1 LGSDPYY
8 FRYYYDFGK
17 REKEELILA
26 TIYHD
31 KDADLRVLK
40 DKTIAIIGW
49 GNQGHAQGENLKD
62 SGLDVI
68 AAGRNGSAALKRAE
82 AAGIK
87 VMSVEDA
94 AKAAD
99 YIQIL
104 LPDEVQGKVYREDIA
119 PHLEEG
125 KILGFS
131 HGFNIRFFQITPPKD
146 VDVVMVAPKG
156 PGDLVRRTFEEG
168 KGVPCLV
175 AVEQDASGAAL
186 KRALAYAKG
195 IGGTRAG
202 VIQTTFT
209 EETETD
215 LFGEQVDLCGGVTEM
230 VKAAFET
237 LVDAGYQPEIA
248 YFEACHELKL
258 IVDLIY
264 EGGLMR
270 MWNNVSN
277 TAEYG
282 GMTRGQRIIN
292 DESREEMAAI
302 LAEIQTGE
310 FAREWILESQAGLP
324 VKKSL
329 EKIESEHPIEQVGA
343 ELRSMMS
350 WMKKK

>member
-1 LGSDPYY
+1 LV
-8 FRYYYDFGK
+8 K
-17 REKEELILA
+17 V
-26 TIYHD
+26 YHD
-31 KDADLRVLK
+31 KDADLKALSGM
-40 DKTIAIIGW
+40 TIAIVGW

-62 SGLDVI
+62 SGLNVI
-68 AAGRNGSAALKRAE
+68 AAGRPGSASWKRAE
-82 AAGIK
+82 ADGVK
-87 VMSVEDA
+87 VMSVSEA

-104 LPDEVQGKVYREDIA
+104 LPDEVQGKIYREQIA
-119 PHLEEG
+119 PHLTKG
-125 KILGFS
+125 KVLGFS
-131 HGFNIRFFQITPPKD
+131 HGFNIRYYQIVPPKD

-156 PGDLVRRTFEEG
+156 PGDLVRRTYEEG

-175 AVEQDASGAAL
+175 AVEQDASGAAM

-202 VIQTTFT
+202 VIETTFT

-237 LVDAGYQPEIA
+237 LVEAGYQPEIA

-264 EGGLMR
+264 EGGFMR

-282 GMTRGQRIIN
+282 GMTRGNRVIN
-292 DESREEMAAI
+292 EESREEMQAI
-302 LAEIQTGE
+302 LSEIRSGE
-310 FAREWILESQAGLP
+310 FAREWILESQAGQP

-329 EKIESEHPIEQVGA
+329 EKIESEHPIEKVGA
-343 ELRSMMS
+343 ELRAMMP
-350 WMKKK
+350 WLQ

>member
-1 LGSDPYY
+1 MVQI
-8 FRYYYDFGK
+8 F
-17 REKEELILA
+17 
-26 TIYHD
+26 HD
-31 KDADLRVLK
+31 TDADLKVLL
-40 DKTIAIIGW
+40 DKTIAIVGW

-68 AAGRNGSAALKRAE
+68 AADLPGSSAWKRAE
-82 AAGIK
+82 ADGVK
-87 VMSVEDA
+87 VMSVSEA

-104 LPDEVQGKVYREDIA
+104 LPDEYQGKIYREQIA
-119 PHLEEG
+119 PHLEAG

-131 HGFNIRFFQITPPKD
+131 HGFNIRYFQIVPPKE

-156 PGDLVRRTFEEG
+156 PGDLVRRTYQEG

-230 VKAAFET
+230 IKAAFET
-237 LVDAGYQPEIA
+237 LVSAGYQPEIA

-258 IVDLIY
+258 NVDLIY
-264 EGGLMR
+264 EGGFMR

-282 GMTRGQRIIN
+282 GMTRGNRIIN
-292 DESREEMAAI
+292 EMSREAMQEI
-302 LAEIQTGE
+302 LGEIQSGE

-329 EKIESEHPIEQVGA
+329 EKIESEHLIEQVGA
-343 ELRSMMS
+343 ELRAMMP
-350 WMKKK
+350 WLQRQ

>member
-1 LGSDPYY
+1 
-8 FRYYYDFGK
+8 
-17 REKEELILA
+17 
-26 TIYHD
+26 
-31 KDADLRVLK
+31 
-40 DKTIAIIGW
+40 
-49 GNQGHAQGENLKD
+49 
-62 SGLDVI
+62 
-68 AAGRNGSAALKRAE
+68 
-82 AAGIK
+82 
-87 VMSVEDA
+87 MSVSEA

-104 LPDEVQGKVYREDIA
+104 LPDEYQAKIYREQIA
-119 PHLEEG
+119 PHLEAG
-125 KILGFS
+125 KVLGFS
-131 HGFNIRFFQITPPKD
+131 HGFNIRYFQIVPPKD
-146 VDVVMVAPKG
+146 VDVVMVAPKA
-156 PGDLVRRTFEEG
+156 PGDLVRRTYQEG

-175 AVEQDASGAAL
+175 AVEQDASGMAL

-202 VIQTTFT
+202 VLQTTFT

-230 VKAAFET
+230 IKASFET
-237 LVDAGYQPEIA
+237 LVGAGYQPEIA

-264 EGGLMR
+264 EGGFMR

-282 GMTRGQRIIN
+282 GMTRGNRIIN
-292 DESREEMAAI
+292 EMSREAMQEI
-302 LAEIQTGE
+302 LGEIQSGE

-329 EKIESEHPIEQVGA
+329 EKIESEHLIEQVGA
-343 ELRSMMS
+343 ELRAMMP
-350 WMKKK
+350 WLQNR

>member
-1 LGSDPYY
+1 
-8 FRYYYDFGK
+8 
-17 REKEELILA
+17 LA
-26 TIYHD
+26 KIFHD
-31 KDADLRVLK
+31 KDADLKALL
-40 DKTIAIIGW
+40 DKTIAIVGW

-68 AAGRNGSAALKRAE
+68 AADLPGTNAWKRAE
-82 AAGIK
+82 ADGVK
-87 VMSVEDA
+87 VMSVSEA

-104 LPDEVQGKVYREDIA
+104 LPDEYQGKIYREQIE

-125 KILGFS
+125 KTLGFS
-131 HGFNIRFFQITPPKD
+131 HGFNIRYFQIVPPKD

-156 PGDLVRRTFEEG
+156 PGDLVRRTYQEG

-175 AVEQDASGAAL
+175 AVEQDASGMAL

-202 VIQTTFT
+202 VLETTFT

-230 VKAAFET
+230 IKASFET
-237 LVDAGYQPEIA
+237 LVAAGYQPEIA

-264 EGGLMR
+264 EGGFMR

-282 GMTRGQRIIN
+282 GMTRGNRIIN
-292 DESREEMAAI
+292 EMSREAMQEI
-302 LAEIQTGE
+302 LGEIQSGE

-329 EKIESEHPIEQVGA
+329 EKIESEHLIEQVGA
-343 ELRSMMS
+343 ELRAMMP
-350 WMKKK
+350 WLERR

>member
-1 LGSDPYY
+1 
-8 FRYYYDFGK
+8 
-17 REKEELILA
+17 LA
-26 TIYHD
+26 KIYHD
-31 KDADLRVLK
+31 QDADLKALS
-40 DKTIAIIGW
+40 DKTIAIVGW

-62 SGLDVI
+62 SGLNVI
-68 AAGRNGSAALKRAE
+68 AADIPGSRAWKRAE
-82 AAGIK
+82 ANGVKA
-87 VMSVEDA
+87 MSVADA
-94 AKAAD
+94 ARAAD

-104 LPDEVQGKVYREDIA
+104 LPDEHQGRIYREQIA

-125 KILGFS
+125 DVLGFS
-131 HGFNIRFFQITPPKD
+131 HGFNIRYFQIVPPEN

-156 PGDLVRRTFEEG
+156 PGDLVRRTYQEG

-175 AVEQDASGAAL
+175 AVEQDHSGEAM

-202 VIQTTFT
+202 VIETTFT

-230 VKAAFET
+230 IKAAFET

-264 EGGLMR
+264 EGGFMR

-282 GMTRGQRIIN
+282 GMTRGHRIIN
-292 DESREEMAAI
+292 DQSRQEMLDI
-302 LAEIQTGE
+302 LAEIQSGE

-324 VKKSL
+324 VKRSL
-329 EKIESEHPIEQVGA
+329 EKMEAEHPIEEVGA
-343 ELRSMMS
+343 QLRAMMP
-350 WMKKK
+350 WLEKK